1 MSIDFTSLT
10 KKLKDIQP
18 HHYQGIFDMCT
29 ICFKDRTDNLHIS
42 DTIASGP
49 RILNSAGHLPALAPI
64 CLSHKCPTCHSEWQH
79 DYKCNHTRPGQCP
92 RCASQTAAEINRPAK
107 LDEIKQQTY
116 ISAADAKN
124 IQCEHESLVYNMIY
138 EQSSTGAHVL
148 RENWQQLVANHLLN
162 MEQMIEAT
170 RNKIAATRGVRA
182 KAEIED
188 LGKLTPE
195 EAEQYKR
202 DAKKLK
208 TKTAEKIEK
217 EKKKVADS
225 REYHINKMI
234 VLLMSMNKKLT
245 KEDARKRAEASYEE

>member
-1 MSIDFTSLT
+1 MNNRIDFTSLT

-29 ICFKDRTDNLHIS
+29 ICFKDRTDNLHIL
-42 DTIASGP
+42 DTSKP
-49 RILNSAGHLPALAPI
+49 RILNSAGQLPSLAPL
-64 CLSHKCPTCHSEWQH
+64 CLSHKCPMCSCTWEH
-79 DYKCNHTRPGQCP
+79 DYKCGHSRPGLCA

-107 LDEIKQQTY
+107 LDEIKQQTH
-116 ISAADAKN
+116 ITAIDAKN

-138 EQSSTGAHVL
+138 EQSSTGAHL
-148 RENWQQLVANHLLN
+148 RDNWQQLIANHLLN

-170 RNKIAATRGVRA
+170 RNKIAAARGVRA